1 MEESSFS
8 RAAVRRTRPLVDA
21 GYAGV
26 LLVVTGAL
34 AWATGEAFVFPSLGP
49 TAYLLATVHT
59 EIQTGRR
66 VIGGHLIGIVA
77 GLIAYHTLASGLA
90 IVPAEP
96 AYSAGQLRLV
106 GSAVVSVT
114 LTTAGM
120 RTTGTEHAPACATTL
135 IVSLGLLS
143 SLEEAA
149 FIAVSVTLL
158 YLVHLAGEWLVDAV
172 AG

>member
-1 MEESSFS
+1 MRGLLPGWARYEPS
-8 RAAVRRTRPLVDA
+8 RPLVDA
-21 GYAGV
+21 AYAGA
-26 LLVVTGAL
+26 LLVVTGGL
-34 AWATGEAFVFPSLGP
+34 TWATGEAFVFPSLGP

-59 EIQTGRR
+59 EIQTARR

-77 GLIAYHTLASGLA
+77 GLVAYHALASGA
-90 IVPAEP
+90 SIVPASP
-96 AYSAGQLRLV
+96 AYSIEQLRLV
-106 GSAVVSVT
+106 ASAVLSVT

-143 SLEEAA
+143 TLVEAT
-149 FIAVSVTLL
+149 FVFVSVCLL
-158 YLVHLAGEWLVDAV
+158 YAVHLGGKRALGAV